1 MIKFEDLPAHLRNKD
16 VERYYKLLN
25 NKRISLFCKL
35 LMDRLLALVLLILFS
50 PVILIIGIWI
60 KIDSSGPAIYK
71 QVRITQYGREFKIWK
86 FRTMVVGADKKG
98 SLVTSHNDNRI
109 TKIGKFIRKYR
120 IDELPQLVNVL
131 LGDMSFVGTRPEVP
145 KYTDQYTD
153 EMKATLLLPAGITSP
168 ASISFKD
175 EDIIIN
181 RCVERGLTVDA
192 AYVNEVLPAKM
203 HYNLEYLRQFS
214 FINDLKIMIQT
225 VVEVV
230 K

>member
-1 MIKFEDLPAHLRNKD
+1 MIKFEDLPVQLRNED

-25 NKRISLFCKL
+25 NKRTSLFCKL

-50 PVILIIGIWI
+50 PVILIIGFWI

-109 TKIGKFIRKYR
+109 TKIGRFIRKYR

-181 RCVERGLTVDA
+181 RCVERGLMVDD

-230 K
+230 R

>member
-1 MIKFEDLPAHLRNKD
+1 MIKFEDLPVQLRNED

-25 NKRISLFCKL
+25 NKRTSLFCKL

-109 TKIGKFIRKYR
+109 TKIGRFIRKYR

-181 RCVERGLTVDA
+181 RCVERGLMVDD

>member
-109 TKIGKFIRKYR
+109 TKIGRFIRKYR

-131 LGDMSFVGTRPEVP
+131 FGDMSFVGTRPEVP

-175 EDIIIN
+175 EDLIIN
-181 RCVERGLTVDA
+181 SCVKRGLTVDD

-214 FINDLKIMIQT
+214 FINDLKVMIQT

-230 K
+230 R

>member
-1 MIKFEDLPAHLRNKD
+1 MIKFEDLPVQLRNED
-16 VERYYKLLN
+16 VERYYKLLK
-25 NKRISLFCKL
+25 NKRTSLFCKL

-50 PVILIIGIWI
+50 PVILIIGFWI

-109 TKIGKFIRKYR
+109 TKIGRFIRKYR

-181 RCVERGLTVDA
+181 RCVERGLMVDD

-230 K
+230 R

>member
-1 MIKFEDLPAHLRNKD
+1 MIKFEDLPVQLRNED

-25 NKRISLFCKL
+25 NKRTSLFCKL

-50 PVILIIGIWI
+50 PVILIIGFWI

-145 KYTDQYTD
+145 KYTDQ
-153 EMKATLLLPAGITSP
+153 
-168 ASISFKD
+168 
-175 EDIIIN
+175 
-181 RCVERGLTVDA
+181 
-192 AYVNEVLPAKM
+192 
-203 HYNLEYLRQFS
+203 
-214 FINDLKIMIQT
+214 
-225 VVEVV
+225 
-230 K
+230 

>member
-1 MIKFEDLPAHLRNKD
+1 MIKFEDLPIQIRNEEVK
-16 VERYYKLLN
+16 RYYKFLRD
-25 NKRISLFCKL
+25 KRFSLFFKF
-35 LMDRLLALVLLILFS
+35 LMDRLLAFVLLVLFS

-60 KIDSSGPAIYK
+60 KLDSPGPAIYK

-86 FRTMVVGADKKG
+86 FRTMVEGADKKG

-145 KYTDQYTD
+145 KYTNQYTD

-181 RCVERGLTVDA
+181 RCIERGLTVDD
-192 AYVNEVLPAKM
+192 AYMNEVLPAKM

-214 FINDLKIMIQT
+214 FINDLKIMIKT

>member
-1 MIKFEDLPAHLRNKD
+1 MIKFEDLPAQLRNED

-120 IDELPQLVNVL
+120 IDELPQLINVL

-145 KYTDQYTD
+145 NIPISIQ
-153 EMKATLLLPAGITSP
+153 MK
-168 ASISFKD
+168 
-175 EDIIIN
+175 
-181 RCVERGLTVDA
+181 
-192 AYVNEVLPAKM
+192 
-203 HYNLEYLRQFS
+203 
-214 FINDLKIMIQT
+214 
-225 VVEVV
+225 
-230 K
+230 

>member
-1 MIKFEDLPAHLRNKD
+1 
-16 VERYYKLLN
+16 
-25 NKRISLFCKL
+25 
-35 LMDRLLALVLLILFS
+35 
-50 PVILIIGIWI
+50 
-60 KIDSSGPAIYK
+60 
-71 QVRITQYGREFKIWK
+71 
-86 FRTMVVGADKKG
+86 MVVGADKKG

-120 IDELPQLVNVL
+120 IDELPQLINVL

-153 EMKATLLLPAGITSP
+153 EMKVTLLLPAGITSP

-181 RCVERGLTVDA
+181 RCVERGLTVDD

>member
-1 MIKFEDLPAHLRNKD
+1 MIKFEDLPVQLRNED

-120 IDELPQLVNVL
+120 IDELPQLINVL

-181 RCVERGLTVDA
+181 RCVERGLTVDD

>member
-1 MIKFEDLPAHLRNKD
+1 MIKFEDLPIQIRNEEVK
-16 VERYYKLLN
+16 RYYKFLRD
-25 NKRISLFCKL
+25 KRFSLFFKF
-35 LMDRLLALVLLILFS
+35 LMDRLLAFVLLVLFS

-60 KIDSSGPAIYK
+60 KLDSPGPAIYK

-86 FRTMVVGADKKG
+86 FRTMVEGADKKG

-145 KYTDQYTD
+145 KYTNQYTD

-175 EDIIIN
+175 EDLIIN
-181 RCVERGLTVDA
+181 GCVERGLTVDD

>member
-1 MIKFEDLPAHLRNKD
+1 MIKFEDLPIQIRNEEVK
-16 VERYYKLLN
+16 RYYKFLRD
-25 NKRISLFCKL
+25 KRFSLFFKF
-35 LMDRLLALVLLILFS
+35 LMDRLLAFVLLVLFS

-60 KIDSSGPAIYK
+60 KLDSPGPAIYK
-71 QVRITQYGREFKIWK
+71 QVRITQYGRKFKIWK
-86 FRTMVVGADKKG
+86 FRTMVEGADKKG

-120 IDELPQLVNVL
+120 IDELLQLVNVL

-145 KYTDQYTD
+145 KYTNQYTD

-181 RCVERGLTVDA
+181 RCVERGLTVDD

>member
-1 MIKFEDLPAHLRNKD
+1 MIKFEDLPIQIRNEEVKSYYRFLRDK
-16 VERYYKLLN
+16 RFSLL
-25 NKRISLFCKL
+25 CKL
-35 LMDRLLALVLLILFS
+35 LMDRLLAFVLLVLFS

-60 KIDSSGPAIYK
+60 KLDSPGPAIYK

-86 FRTMVVGADKKG
+86 FRTMVEGADKKG

-145 KYTDQYTD
+145 KYTSQYTD

-175 EDIIIN
+175 EDLIIN
-181 RCVERGLTVDA
+181 NCVQRGLTVDD
-192 AYVNEVLPAKM
+192 AYVTEVLPAKM
-203 HYNLEYLRQFS
+203 QYNLEYLRQFS

-225 VVEVV
+225 VFEVV

>member
-1 MIKFEDLPAHLRNKD
+1 MIKFEDLPAQLRNED

-35 LMDRLLALVLLILFS
+35 LTDRVLALLLLILFS

-120 IDELPQLVNVL
+120 IDELPQLINVL

-181 RCVERGLTVDA
+181 RCVERGLMVDD

-230 K
+230 R

>member
-1 MIKFEDLPAHLRNKD
+1 MIKFEDLPAQLRNED

-35 LMDRLLALVLLILFS
+35 LTDRVLALLLLILFS

-71 QVRITQYGREFKIWK
+71 QVRITQYGRKFKIWK
-86 FRTMVVGADKKG
+86 FRTMVVGADRKG

-181 RCVERGLTVDA
+181 RCVKRGLTVDD

>member
-1 MIKFEDLPAHLRNKD
+1 MIKFEDLPVQLRNED

-25 NKRISLFCKL
+25 NKRTSLFCKL

-50 PVILIIGIWI
+50 PVILIIGFWI

-109 TKIGKFIRKYR
+109 TKIGRFIRKYR
-120 IDELPQLVNVL
+120 IDELKQLVNVL

-181 RCVERGLTVDA
+181 RCVERGLMVDD

-230 K
+230 R

>member
-1 MIKFEDLPAHLRNKD
+1 MIKFEDLPAQLRNED

-86 FRTMVVGADKKG
+86 FRTMVVGADKQG

-120 IDELPQLVNVL
+120 IDELPQLINVL

-153 EMKATLLLPAGITSP
+153 EMKVTLLLPAGITSP

-181 RCVERGLTVDA
+181 RCVERGLMVDD

-230 K
+230 R

>member
-1 MIKFEDLPAHLRNKD
+1 MWFWSCRN

-25 NKRISLFCKL
+25 NKRTSLFCKL

-50 PVILIIGIWI
+50 PVILIIGFWI

-109 TKIGKFIRKYR
+109 TKIGRFIRKYR

-181 RCVERGLTVDA
+181 RCVERGLMVDD

-230 K
+230 R

>member
-1 MIKFEDLPAHLRNKD
+1 
-16 VERYYKLLN
+16 
-25 NKRISLFCKL
+25 
-35 LMDRLLALVLLILFS
+35 
-50 PVILIIGIWI
+50 
-60 KIDSSGPAIYK
+60 
-71 QVRITQYGREFKIWK
+71 
-86 FRTMVVGADKKG
+86 
-98 SLVTSHNDNRI
+98 
-109 TKIGKFIRKYR
+109 
-120 IDELPQLVNVL
+120 
-131 LGDMSFVGTRPEVP
+131 
-145 KYTDQYTD
+145 
-153 EMKATLLLPAGITSP
+153 MKVTLLLPAGITSP

-181 RCVERGLTVDA
+181 RCVERGLTVDD

>member
-1 MIKFEDLPAHLRNKD
+1 MIKFEDLPAQLRNED

-120 IDELPQLVNVL
+120 IDELPQLINVL

-153 EMKATLLLPAGITSP
+153 EMKVTLLLPAGITSP

-181 RCVERGLTVDA
+181 RCVERGLMVDD

-230 K
+230 R

>member
-1 MIKFEDLPAHLRNKD
+1 MIKFEDLPVQLRNED

-50 PVILIIGIWI
+50 PVILIIGFWI

-109 TKIGKFIRKYR
+109 TKIGRFIRKYR

-181 RCVERGLTVDA
+181 RCVERGLMVDD

-230 K
+230 R

>member
-1 MIKFEDLPAHLRNKD
+1 MIKFEDLPVQLRNED

-25 NKRISLFCKL
+25 NKRTSLFCKL

-120 IDELPQLVNVL
+120 IDELPQLINVL

-181 RCVERGLTVDA
+181 RCVERGLAVDD

>member
-1 MIKFEDLPAHLRNKD
+1 MIKFEDLPAQLRNED

-120 IDELPQLVNVL
+120 IDELPQLINVL
-131 LGDMSFVGTRPEVP
+131 LGDMSFV
-145 KYTDQYTD
+145 
-153 EMKATLLLPAGITSP
+153 GITSP

-181 RCVERGLTVDA
+181 RCVERGLTVDD